1 MDDTNNH
8 FPSKSSSPFAFPE
21 AFDSLYTNV
30 HKPSLKV
37 LGLGGGGS
45 NAINRM
51 IELGLSGVD
60 FIVANTDAQAL
71 NNSLAPTKIQLG
83 PKTTRGL
90 GAGGNPEVGKNAAE
104 ESSRLL
110 SEALEGADM
119 VFLTAGMG
127 GGTGTGSIPVAAKI
141 ARSIGA
147 VTIAVVT
154 MPFSFEMGR
163 RQRNASDGIKQLR
176 PNTDTLIAIPNDR
189 LLYVAPRDLPL
200 DTAFRLADDVLRQAV
215 QGITELITTPGM
227 INVDFA
233 NVRNLMKLGG
243 GALMSI
249 GQGEGDDKAMKAI
262 DQALH
267 HPLLEA
273 TSIDNAAGILVN
285 FTCGTEL
292 SLIEVETALTHL
304 QAQAGGKAEIVLG
317 VVNDPRLQDRVEA
330 ILVITGLGSPTLEE
344 TLSKV
349 EGRRVANE
357 KPVAQ
362 VTNTYEHNPAQFP
375 VEANWEE
382 ELTVSSNDLDIPAF
396 LRRGRR
402 VAIKTSG

>member
-1 MDDTNNH
+1 MNDMIYNLRKSVYPSSMADDSNQLCSNI
-8 FPSKSSSPFAFPE
+8 
-21 AFDSLYTNV
+21 

-60 FIVANTDAQAL
+60 FIVANTDSQAL

-90 GAGGNPEVGKNAAE
+90 GAGGNPEVGQNAAE
-104 ESSRLL
+104 ESAKLIAA
-110 SEALEGADM
+110 ALDGADM

-127 GGTGTGSIPVAAKI
+127 GGTGTGSIPIAAKI

-163 RQRNASDGIKQLR
+163 RQRNASEGIKRLS
-176 PNTDTLIAIPNDR
+176 PNADTLISIPNDR
-189 LLYVAPRDLPL
+189 LLDVAPKDLPL

-233 NVRNLMKLGG
+233 NIRNLMKLGG

-249 GQGEGDDKAMKAI
+249 GQGDGDDKAMKAVE
-262 DQALH
+262 QALH
-267 HPLLEA
+267 HPLLQS
-273 TSIDNAAGILVN
+273 TSIENAAGILVN
-285 FTCGTEL
+285 FTCGGEL
-292 SLIEVETALTHL
+292 ALYDVQAALSHL

-330 ILVITGLGSPTLEE
+330 ILVITGLGSTTLEE
-344 TLSKV
+344 TLSRLDVRKM
-349 EGRRVANE
+349 
-357 KPVAQ
+357 
-362 VTNTYEHNPAQFP
+362 P
-375 VEANWEE
+375 VERKSTPTPSNTIEVKPPQLLDDE
-382 ELTVSSNDLDIPAF
+382 YFEDELSISSNDLDIPAF

-402 VAIKTSG
+402 VAIKTGG